1 MVGICP
7 NCKKTYG
14 EGIKYCLECG
24 TPLHELDTLEPEMR
38 GELVVLQA
46 TNQAAV
52 EQRSEDIK
60 PNPKEAPQVDVETKL
75 PGQPVAKTIRPIL
88 EELIKSIR
96 SLEASLKIVTD
107 TNMLLLKKIYE
118 LESMLDAS
126 EPR

>member
-1 MVGICP
+1 
-7 NCKKTYG
+7 
-14 EGIKYCLECG
+14 
-24 TPLHELDTLEPEMR
+24 MR

-46 TNQAAV
+46 TNQAAA

-60 PNPKEAPQVDVETKL
+60 PNPKETPQVDVETKL
-75 PGQPVAKTIRPIL
+75 PGQPVAETIRPIL

-126 EPR
+126 ES